1 MKRNGKRDFHEA
13 RWDEPILME
22 MGAPGQRAILVEEI
36 EPQVAEAVGDPASLP
51 PQDYLRQSAPK
62 LPELGQMQ
70 LLRHYLR
77 LSQETLG
84 ADINIDIGLGT
95 CTMKYNPK
103 IHESFARDPRFSELH
118 PYQDE
123 DTVQGILQVLYEA
136 EQYMKAISGMDRFS
150 FNPAGG
156 SQAIFSNVAVVRA
169 YHESRGEGAQRSE
182 IITTILSHPGNAG
195 AASAMGYKVITLYPD
210 ENGIPDIN
218 ALKEAVSCHTAALL
232 ITNPEDTG
240 IYNER
245 IREFVDIVHAA
256 GGLCVYDQANL
267 NGLMG
272 IARAREAGFDLC
284 HFNLHKTFSSP
295 HGSQGP
301 ACGAQG
307 CTSELARFLPV
318 PTVEFDGSRYYL
330 NYDHPDSIGK
340 IRKFYGVP
348 GVVLRAYAYIR
359 SLGAD
364 GLKAASELSIL
375 NNNYLLKK
383 LSDVRGL
390 DLPWAEGKYRL
401 EQARLSWEQL
411 RRDTGVTTDDVDR
424 RIVDYGFQ
432 SYFSSHHPRVM
443 PEPFT
448 PEACETYSKA
458 DIDEYA
464 QALRSISEEA
474 YTDPELVRTA
484 PHRAAL
490 ATQITGDRLDNIE
503 TFACTWRAYQK
514 QRAKANG

>member
-1 MKRNGKRDFHEA
+1 MKLNGKRDFHEA

-22 MGAPGQRAILVEEI
+22 MGAPGQRAILVEEV
-36 EPQVAEAVGDPASLP
+36 EARVAEAVGDAAALLP
-51 PQDYLRQSAPK
+51 PGYLRESVPK

-103 IHESFARDPRFSELH
+103 IHESFVRDPRFSELH

-123 DTVQGILQVLYEA
+123 ETVQGILQVIYET

-169 YHESRGEGAQRSE
+169 YHESRGEGPQRNE

-210 ENGIPDIN
+210 QNGIPDIA
-218 ALKEAVSCHTAALL
+218 ALKAAVSCHTAALL

-307 CTSELARFLPV
+307 CTKELARFLPV
-318 PTVEFDGSRYYL
+318 PTVEFDGSRFYL
-330 NYDHPDSIGK
+330 DYDRPDSIGK
-340 IRKFYGVP
+340 LRKFYGVP

-383 LSDVRGL
+383 LCSIRGL

-411 RRDTGVTTDDVDR
+411 LKDTGVTTDDIDR

-432 SYFSSHHPRVM
+432 SYFSSHHPRIM

-458 DIDEYA
+458 DIDEYVN
-464 QALRSISEEA
+464 ALRSISDEA
-474 YTDPELVRTA
+474 YSEPELVRTA

-490 ATQITGDRLDNIE
+490 ATQITGDRLDNIS

-514 QRAKANG
+514 QKSEH